1 MHSRMIIGLS
11 ACFLAACSYMPTP
24 EFPTVLFPWQE
35 PAQQP
40 TTTPAAPAQGVEA
53 PPQAAAPQVGS
64 QQVQDGPSV
73 WKEYRCGT
81 KTLPFIV
88 LERNEIPLSIV
99 QPGEGFRQSF
109 VYALC
114 PADPSKSVEVTL
126 NRTILAKGRVVLRDT
141 VKHFELK
148 PGRWAVN
155 ALVNVPAQAKP
166 GAYELQLSLTTQTM
180 AIKGLIPFFVV
191 QKPSR

>member
-1 MHSRMIIGLS
+1 MVVGLS
-11 ACFLAACSYMPTP
+11 ACWLAACSYMPAP
-24 EFPTVLFPWQE
+24 ELPTALFPWREQAQPQI
-35 PAQQP
+35 PA
-40 TTTPAAPAQGVEA
+40 TAPSAQGAKV
-53 PPQAAAPQVGS
+53 PSQTAAPQVGS

-81 KTLPFIV
+81 KTLPFIA

-99 QPGEGFRQSF
+99 QPGEGFRHSF

-114 PADPSKSVEVTL
+114 PAEPSKSVEVTL
-126 NRTILAKGRVVLRDT
+126 NRTILSKGRVVLRDT
-141 VKHFELK
+141 VKQFKLK

-191 QKPSR
+191 LKQSR